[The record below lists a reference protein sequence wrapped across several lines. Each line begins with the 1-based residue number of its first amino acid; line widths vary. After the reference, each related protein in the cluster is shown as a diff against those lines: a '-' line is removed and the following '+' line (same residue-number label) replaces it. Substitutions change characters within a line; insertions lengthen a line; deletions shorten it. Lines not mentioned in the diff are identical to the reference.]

1 MDTTQLAQMV
11 NWLDEQHRRDRAEIT
26 KLQQRLEA
34 QTNDLQEQ
42 ARRVKELEARLT
54 STQAQLGRFTQIEQ
68 ALQNLKNELTLM
80 VNNQTEE
87 INKAQREVER
97 MRMSD
102 REAFTRGLGEVRK
115 DLQRLRSIEDELAIR
130 KAEDKRLSETTVDL
144 RQEITVLTKDIEE
157 RTRGIPYLTE
167 QRNHDNKR
175 IIQLQQENVELFKR
189 MEEASSKLQLLE
201 QRQQK
206 GETQTQALPLIVDNM
221 KRTQEQFVES
231 LKLADADR
239 QRQMREWAEA
249 FEAQKTIFEDQRKR
263 LLEYTG
269 TNEEARRAIGTI
281 EKFQEQIQR
290 EQAQV
295 AELQRLAEERQRKE
309 LATFL
314 ADHDKRMKKQALEWE
329 YRWDQ
334 QSKVNADLKDRF
346 PSIMGQLAFHND
358 LVQFFWRYADAQGH
372 AQLVA
377 SQKWLDEV
385 QKLSEQRQKIIKE
398 HEEAKVIPQ

>member
-80 VNNQTEE
+80 VNNQNEE

-115 DLQRLRSIEDELAIR
+115 DLQRLRPIEDELAIR
-130 KAEDKRLSETTVDL
+130 KAEDKRLSETMVDL
-144 RQEITVLTKDIEE
+144 RQEITAQSKEIEE

-189 MEEASSKLQLLE
+189 TEEASSKLQLLE

-206 GETQTQALPLIVDNM
+206 GETHTQALPLIVDNM

-239 QRQMREWAEA
+239 QRQMREWADA
-249 FEAQKTIFEDQRKR
+249 FEAQKTVFEEQRKR
-263 LLEYTG
+263 LLEYTT
-269 TNEEARRAIGTI
+269 TNEEARRSIGAI

-290 EQAQV
+290 EQGQV

-334 QSKVNADLKDRF
+334 QSKANTDFKDRF
-346 PSIMGQLAFHND
+346 PPILEQIAFHND
-358 LVQFFWRYADAQGH
+358 LIQFFWRYVDAQGH
-372 AQLVA
+372 TQLVA

-398 HEEAKVIPQ
+398 HEETKTTPK